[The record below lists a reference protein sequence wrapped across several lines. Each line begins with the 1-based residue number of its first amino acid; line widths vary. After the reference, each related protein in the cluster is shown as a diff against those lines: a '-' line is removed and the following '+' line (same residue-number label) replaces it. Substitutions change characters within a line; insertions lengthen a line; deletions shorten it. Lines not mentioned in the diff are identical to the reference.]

1 MHLTPHRH
9 FQHKVAMPRRLKPLV
24 VEKPWGRT
32 DIPSAFGGMDGRR
45 IGEIWFAHPDGD
57 GVASTMIKFLFTSER
72 LSIQVHP
79 DDAIARL
86 AGLPSGKDECWLV
99 LDADDGAELGVGLI
113 APVELHELRGA
124 ALDGSIVD
132 HIDWRPAHTND
143 FVYNPAGTIHA
154 IGGGLIIIEVQQ
166 NIDCTYRLYD
176 YGRPRALHLDEGLTA
191 ADRKPVADP
200 HDVRLDPAES
210 RALVTGPH
218 FHVTHLAGPIVDEIH
233 LAGRDEITFL
243 PLSDGCRVAGEAL
256 KLGEAALLEGP
267 AMIDIA
273 AGARALLVW
282 S

>member
-9 FQHKVAMPRRLKPLV
+9 FQHKVAMPRRLKTLV

-32 DIPSAFGGMDGRR
+32 DIPSAFGNLDGRR

-57 GVASTMIKFLFTSER
+57 DVASTMIKFLFTSER

-79 DDAIARL
+79 DDAIARR
-86 AGLPSGKDECWLV
+86 AGFASGKDECWLV

-113 APVELHELRGA
+113 APAELRELRDA

-132 HIDWRPAHTND
+132 RIDWRSAHTHD

-154 IGGGLIIIEVQQ
+154 IGGGLVIVEVQQ

-176 YGRPRALHLDEGLTA
+176 YGRPRALHLDEGLA
-191 ADRKPVADP
+191 VADRKPVADP
-200 HDVRLDPAES
+200 HDVRIDPAES
-210 RALVTGPH
+210 RALVNGPH
-218 FHVTHLAGPIVDEIH
+218 FHVTHLAGPITDEIR
-233 LAGRDEITFL
+233 LGDGDEMTFL
-243 PLSDGCRVAGEAL
+243 PLSDGCRVARETL
-256 KLGEAALLEGP
+256 KLGEAVLLEGP

-273 AGARALLVW
+273 AGARALLVC